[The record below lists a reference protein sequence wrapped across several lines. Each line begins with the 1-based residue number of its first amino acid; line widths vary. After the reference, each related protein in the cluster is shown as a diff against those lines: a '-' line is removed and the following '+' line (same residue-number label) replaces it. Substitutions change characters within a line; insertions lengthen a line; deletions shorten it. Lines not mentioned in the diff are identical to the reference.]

1 MRKIISQQES
11 EVSVEFK
18 KFQSPD
24 WFGNE
29 KI

>member
-18 KFQSPD
+18 KFMPNSRLV
-24 WFGNE
+24 W
-29 KI
+29 K